1 MKLSKK
7 LLGFLLITAS
17 IFTLTVVNNTTYTHA
32 ASSVTLADFSFS
44 KSDGADT
51 AKDLNDTYNTK
62 ADTGYSPKSGV
73 VTGSKLFASVADP
86 SKADYRKLEW
96 SNAAD
101 YSYNNSS
108 VNMPIMAAS
117 AKNPWGTKPY
127 FLIKTSTKGY
137 KGISLS
143 LILGGS
149 KKGPAK
155 YKIEY
160 STDNKNYYSLAGT
173 DMEIKS
179 NKKMY
184 PFSFN
189 LSGLDNLT
197 TVYIRITADG
207 TTTIEGGSFSQNTTS
222 GETAINNIIIKGE
235 ASTSSTNESSASAT
249 KKPTESNSNNS
260 SSNSSTAAAGTNNS
274 SNNNNNQ
281 NNTGTSTITKKK
293 TLAKPSLTSY
303 KAGKKIIKGKAV
315 KKSTVTL
322 TVSGKTYTAKV
333 SGKGTFRIKLS
344 AKLKKGQKIKLYA
357 SKTNYNNS
365 KTRKYT
371 VK

>member
-7 LLGFLLITAS
+7 IISFLLVTAS
-17 IFTLTVVNNTTYTHA
+17 IITLTGVNNTRYSRA
-32 ASSVTLADFSFS
+32 AASVTLADFSFS

-62 ADTGYSPKSGV
+62 ADTGYSPKSGII
-73 VTGSKLFASVADP
+73 TSSKLFASVADP

-137 KGISLS
+137 KNISLS

-160 STDNKNYYSLAGT
+160 STDNKNYSSLSGT
-173 DMEIKS
+173 DMELKS

-184 PFSFN
+184 SFSFN
-189 LSGLDNLT
+189 LSALNNLT
-197 TVYIRITADG
+197 TTYIRIIADG
-207 TTTIEGGSFSQNTTS
+207 TATIEGGSFAQVTTS
-222 GETAINNIIIKGE
+222 GETAINNIVIKGE
-235 ASTSSTNESSASAT
+235 ASANEPAATAT
-249 KKPTESNSNNS
+249 KKPAASNSNNTSANS
-260 SSNSSTAAAGTNNS
+260 SISANNNNGINNINNQNSST
-274 SNNNNNQ
+274 
-281 NNTGTSTITKKK
+281 GTSVTKKK
-293 TLAKPSLTSY
+293 TLSKPSLTSY
-303 KAGKKIIKGKAV
+303 KAGKKIINGKAI

-322 TVSGKTYTAKV
+322 TVSGKTYRAKV
-333 SGKGTFRIKLS
+333 SGKGTFRIKLKS
-344 AKLKKGQKIKLYA
+344 KLKKGQVIKLYA
-357 SKTNYNNS
+357 SKSNYNSS